1 MTQLLTNE
9 AGADLRVG
17 DWRVFPARNE
27 IRRGDESVK
36 LELKVIEVL
45 IHLARRAGQVV
56 GREELLSAVWPGVV
70 VGDDALTQAIIK
82 LRKALGDDAHRP
94 RFIETISKRGYRLIA
109 PVIWGDKPSDAANAA
124 PTADRRRK
132 LRLAAASA
140 AAVAIALGVLVVGTD
155 AARRIGLPWPVGA
168 GDKAGLTAV
177 SIPTIAVLPF
187 ANLSGDSQR
196 DYFSDGLTEDIINA
210 LGRYSGLRVIS
221 RNSIETYK
229 TRSAPPQG
237 LRNELGV
244 RYIVKGSLREADG
257 RMRVSVEMS
266 EAEKGVVLWAE
277 RYEGDG
283 SKVFEMQDR
292 IVRSIVGALAVKV
305 SRLELE
311 RSASKA
317 PKDLEAYD
325 LTLQARALLA
335 RSERVANRQA
345 RALLAKALEKTPDYA
360 EAHVTMASAHSQ
372 RAVMGWVEDPAAEFQ
387 LAEQSARRALAIDD
401 PGAHARSHAL
411 LSTVYVTR
419 GQFDMALSEASRA
432 LELNPSD
439 AHALEMR
446 GVTFLWLGRFDE
458 AAAAMELALRFN
470 PAGRGPTADFPR
482 ILSYYMLGRHAE
494 ALAAAEA
501 TSARFPEA
509 SFIHAIR
516 AVVLA
521 ETGRREEA
529 ARAAAEVRRLDP
541 FFRPEQFG
549 TRFVQPEN
557 YARLQEGL
565 RKAGL

>member
-1 MTQLLTNE
+1 MNDDNWTGLE
-9 AGADLRVG
+9 LRVG
-17 DWRVFPARNE
+17 EWRVDAARNE
-27 IRRGDESVK
+27 LSRGGGSVK
-36 LELKVIEVL
+36 LEPKVIEVL

-56 GREELLSAVWPGVV
+56 GREELLSTVWPGVV

-82 LRKALGDDAHRP
+82 LRKAFGDDAHRP

-109 PVIWGDKPSDAANAA
+109 PVTRGGKRTDAANAA
-124 PTADRRRK
+124 PAADRRRM
-132 LRLAAASA
+132 LWLVASV
-140 AAVAIALGVLVVGTD
+140 AAVAIALGGLVIGTD
-155 AARRIGLPWPVGA
+155 LGRRIGLPWPLGA
-168 GDKAGLTAV
+168 GDKAGLTVA

-187 ANLSGDSQR
+187 ANLSGDSKR

-229 TRSAPPQG
+229 TRSPTSPG

-244 RYIVKGSLREADG
+244 RYIVKGSVREADG
-257 RMRVSVEMS
+257 KMRVSVEMS
-266 EAEKGVVLWAE
+266 EAEKGVVLWAD
-277 RYEGDG
+277 RYEGEG
-283 SKVFEMQDR
+283 REVFEMQDR
-292 IVRSIVGALAVKV
+292 IVRSIVGALAVRV

-325 LTLQARALLA
+325 LTLQARSLLA
-335 RSERVANRQA
+335 RSDRVANRQA
-345 RALLAKALEKTPDYA
+345 RALLARALEKTPDYA

-439 AHALEMR
+439 AQALDMR

-470 PAGRGPTADFPR
+470 PAGRGPNADFPR
-482 ILSYYMLGRHAE
+482 ILSYYMLGRQAE

-501 TSARFPEA
+501 ASARFPDI

-521 ETGRREEA
+521 EAGRAEEA

-541 FFRPEQFG
+541 FFRAEQFG
-549 TRFVQPEN
+549 TRFVQPQN